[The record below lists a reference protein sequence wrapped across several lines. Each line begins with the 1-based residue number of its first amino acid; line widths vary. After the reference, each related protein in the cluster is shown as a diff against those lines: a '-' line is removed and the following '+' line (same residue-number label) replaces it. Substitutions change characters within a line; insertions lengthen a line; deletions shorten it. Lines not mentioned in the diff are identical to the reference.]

1 MLVCKYVG
9 LSFGKKGGMEISSV
23 LLHLPVCNGV
33 ILTEENLK
41 QILSPDVVS
50 W

>member
-9 LSFGKKGGMEISSV
+9 LSFGKKGGMEISSA
-23 LLHLPVCNGV
+23 LIHLPVCNGV